1 MEDLLTK
8 STENRDSVLS
18 QAMQLFEKIN
28 RSTALYI
35 GYLRILTLLA
45 VLKNQQEIAL
55 MLKMKED
62 KR

>member
-1 MEDLLTK
+1 MEDLFLK

-18 QAMQLFEKIN
+18 QAMQLLEKIN
-28 RSTALYI
+28 RSTGLYI

-55 MLKMKED
+55 VLKMRKD
-62 KR
+62 NN